1 MSHPFK
7 PRMNSLTFDNLV
19 SQFRELLARFP
30 DKRTGNNTIHS
41 MEDAALGAFSVF
53 FTQSPS
59 FLAFQRSMQETR
71 GQNNAQTLFGV
82 GQIPCDNHI
91 RALLDAVAPAY
102 ALPMFAT
109 IFEALRELG
118 YLESFRSING
128 DLLIPLDGTQYNTS
142 KSIHCAQCSQTRHR
156 NGQITYSHT
165 MITPVIA
172 APGQS
177 AVIALEPEFITPQ
190 DGHDKQDCE
199 NAAAKRWIRRYGPRY
214 REPGATVLGDDLY
227 SRQPLCEAILE
238 QGLNFILVC
247 KPDSH
252 KTLYEWVAGLESA
265 GGVQK
270 LVKKRRRGKKIE
282 IDTYRFVNRVPL
294 RDGDDAMEVN
304 WCELTSTCAD
314 GIVTYKNAFA
324 TNHEITGHNVAELVD
339 AGRARWKVENEN
351 NNTLKTKGYHLS
363 HNFGHGRQHL
373 STLLATLNLLAFLF
387 HTVLGLTDS
396 KYQLIRQKLPT
407 RKTFFDDIRAL
418 TRYLCFETW
427 DSLLD
432 FMMRGLKLEVP
443 DTG

>member
-1 MSHPFK
+1 MSYPFK
-7 PRMNSLTFDNLV
+7 PHMNSMTFDHLV

-30 DKRTGNNTIHS
+30 DKRTGNNTIHRL
-41 MEDAALGAFSVF
+41 EDVALAAFSVF

-59 FLAFQRSMQETR
+59 FLAFQRSMQETQ

-82 GQIPCDNHI
+82 DQIPSDNHI
-91 RALLDAVAPAY
+91 RALLDAVAPAH

-118 YLESFRSING
+118 YLESFRAING
-128 DLLIPLDGTQYNTS
+128 DLLIPLDGTQYHAS
-142 KSIHCAQCSQTRHR
+142 KSIHCAQCSQARHS
-156 NGQITYSHT
+156 NGQISYSHT

-172 APGQS
+172 APGQNT
-177 AVIALEPEFITPQ
+177 VIALEPEFITPQ

-199 NAAAKRWIRRYGPRY
+199 NAAAKRWIRRYGQRY
-214 REPGATVLGDDLY
+214 RELGATVLGDDLY
-227 SRQPLCEAILE
+227 SRQPLCEVILE

-252 KTLYEWVAGLESA
+252 KTLYEWVAGLEST

-270 LVKKRRRGKKIE
+270 LVRKRRRGKKIE
-282 IDTYRFVNRVPL
+282 IDTYRFVNRVSL
-294 RDGDDAMEVN
+294 RDGDDALEVN
-304 WCELTSTCAD
+304 WCELTSTNAD

-324 TNHEITGHNVAELVD
+324 TNHEITEHNVAELVS

-363 HNFGHGRQHL
+363 HNFGHGKQHL

-427 DSLLD
+427 DSLLN
-432 FMMRGLKLEVP
+432 FMIRGLKLEVP